1 MDSIRNKKRLTIAI
15 SQVAPLIGLD
25 NYGNFPRIVCELW
38 RKINPSE
45 FREFELNL
53 KNAGFSLANSS
64 EMNDIWEVDEKFGTN
79 ILEQVQTLNTNTG
92 KTSHDMTKTQFK
104 ISEYINT
111 QEKLSIE
118 MKTELI
124 KKVCSITNKLHGVNN
139 ENIILDEFCRLSDKT
154 IQKTQGWVEIPLNPT
169 FPKNNTDLDLENID
183 IEWVLV
189 GKYDG
194 ITTDGELVEAKMRQK
209 NLFKSM
215 RDYENV
221 QVQLYLHALGFQNG
235 FLVEGFSKSI
245 SNKKQDNM
253 KQKNKTELNL
263 FTHEIKYDSNYVKE
277 IILARLNNFIKYF
290 NNLMLDTTRKENILK
305 NNTSEWTLFLE
316 EYLDLPQLDF

>member
-1 MDSIRNKKRLTIAI
+1 
-15 SQVAPLIGLD
+15 
-25 NYGNFPRIVCELW
+25 
-38 RKINPSE
+38 
-45 FREFELNL
+45 
-53 KNAGFSLANSS
+53 
-64 EMNDIWEVDEKFGTN
+64 
-79 ILEQVQTLNTNTG
+79 
-92 KTSHDMTKTQFK
+92 
-104 ISEYINT
+104 
-111 QEKLSIE
+111 
-118 MKTELI
+118 
-124 KKVCSITNKLHGVNN
+124 
-139 ENIILDEFCRLSDKT
+139 
-154 IQKTQGWVEIPLNPT
+154 
-169 FPKNNTDLDLENID
+169 
-183 IEWVLV
+183 V

-263 FTHEIKYDSNYVKE
+263 FTHEIKYDSSYVKE

-305 NNTSEWTLFLE
+305 NNTNEWTLFLE